1 MSLSSFFTFHF
12 LPFFVTIMKHFLLF
26 FLFYGMTYGQGTL
39 KEAKERLDSPPITS
53 SGSEE
58 HHTSTDGSYQIHS
71 AWDDITFLPMLLDL
85 TFILG
90 YNLLVESSYERY
102 GRMRTAE
109 LNPYPYYKGK
119 GDYTY
124 EKQIIENFTLFRASV
139 NNEVS
144 MGMHIFQ
151 NNLQGKVRMGSR
163 FGATLSY
170 RHFWEKQ
177 RGVPAEHL
185 DFVSLTA
192 QYFRIRSQRMSLSW
206 GLGAGYIGN
215 GINQFGF
222 SMTQDAEVFVYRP
235 ISLAYQLQY
244 TAFSYSEIFSFAVGA
259 NYYHQ
264 QYQGGI
270 KYQYNNLAATKFS
283 AMMLSIGVTF

>member
-26 FLFYGMTYGQGTL
+26 FLFCGMTYGQGTL

-58 HHTSTDGSYQIHS
+58 HHSSTDGSYQVHS

-124 EKQIIENFTLFRASV
+124 EKQII
-139 NNEVS
+139 
-144 MGMHIFQ
+144 
-151 NNLQGKVRMGSR
+151 
-163 FGATLSY
+163 
-170 RHFWEKQ
+170 
-177 RGVPAEHL
+177 
-185 DFVSLTA
+185 
-192 QYFRIRSQRMSLSW
+192 
-206 GLGAGYIGN
+206 
-215 GINQFGF
+215 
-222 SMTQDAEVFVYRP
+222 
-235 ISLAYQLQY
+235 
-244 TAFSYSEIFSFAVGA
+244 
-259 NYYHQ
+259 
-264 QYQGGI
+264 
-270 KYQYNNLAATKFS
+270 
-283 AMMLSIGVTF
+283 

>member
-26 FLFYGMTYGQGTL
+26 FLFCGMTYGQGTL

-58 HHTSTDGSYQIHS
+58 HYTSTDGSYQVHS

-119 GDYTY
+119 ERFAWVVALEQHSPTDTFG
-124 EKQIIENFTLFRASV
+124 KNSV
-139 NNEVS
+139 VS
-144 MGMHIFQ
+144 
-151 NNLQGKVRMGSR
+151 
-163 FGATLSY
+163 
-170 RHFWEKQ
+170 
-177 RGVPAEHL
+177 P
-185 DFVSLTA
+185 
-192 QYFRIRSQRMSLSW
+192 
-206 GLGAGYIGN
+206 
-215 GINQFGF
+215 
-222 SMTQDAEVFVYRP
+222 
-235 ISLAYQLQY
+235 
-244 TAFSYSEIFSFAVGA
+244 
-259 NYYHQ
+259 
-264 QYQGGI
+264 
-270 KYQYNNLAATKFS
+270 
-283 AMMLSIGVTF
+283 LSIWILSPSQLSIFVFAPSE